1 MSSRARVLGV
11 FAVCLGLLAIAI
23 PAAAGDRWELLG
35 KRVVN
40 DRLDHDEIVVT
51 AARGD
56 WEALKL
62 KVHRAPVRFYD
73 MKVHYGNGAVD
84 DIPIRAV
91 IARGGE
97 SRVIDLRGNDRV
109 IRKVTFTY
117 DAKTLGRK
125 RAEVRLFGRR

>member
-1 MSSRARVLGV
+1 MSSRARVLG
-11 FAVCLGLLAIAI
+11 FLAACLGLLALSI

-35 KRVVN
+35 QRVVN

-51 AARGD
+51 SARGD

-62 KVHRAPVRFYD
+62 KVKKAPVRIHD
-73 MKVHYGNGAVD
+73 MKVQYGNGAVD
-84 DIPIRAV
+84 DIPIRGV
-91 IARGGE
+91 IPQGGE

-125 RAEVRLFGRR
+125 RAEILLFGRR

>member
-1 MSSRARVLGV
+1 MSSRARVLG
-11 FAVCLGLLAIAI
+11 FLAACLGLLALSI

-35 KRVVN
+35 QRVVD

-56 WEALKL
+56 WVALKL
-62 KVHRAPVRFYD
+62 RVQKAPVRFHD

-84 DIPIRAV
+84 DVSIRRVIPE
-91 IARGGE
+91 GGE
-97 SRVIDLRGNDRV
+97 SRVIDLRGNDRI

-117 DAKTLGRK
+117 DAKSLGRK
-125 RAEVRLFGRR
+125 PAEILLFGRR